1 MTTAAAPQARPA
13 ARPDAA
19 PPAPLLTRRLTK
31 KYGDLVAVNQ
41 LDLEVRRGEI
51 FGLLGQNGAGKTTTI
66 LMLLGLTEPT
76 EGEARVVGLDP
87 ARSPREVKRR
97 VGYLPDAVGF
107 YDDMSGRANLRYT
120 ASLNGLRGKDAER
133 AIDAVLEQVRLTSR
147 GNDKVRTY
155 SRGMRQRLGIADAL
169 VKDPDILILDEPT
182 TAIDPIGVQEILELL
197 QTLSRDRGLTILLSS
212 HLLSQVQSVC
222 DRVGIFA
229 AGRLIGQGTVQELAA
244 RFIQDEAT
252 IEVEFHDD
260 GDDAELASRVVGA
273 LAGLANV
280 SGVSRSEKV
289 GRPWHV
295 TVSPAS
301 AEAGVREQI
310 PAAAVAAGLRL
321 IGLSP
326 HVPSLDDIYRV
337 ALRRRAEE
345 RAARRA
351 ARAEKAAAGGDP
363 PTAGDRPAVTR
374 PTRHGRRSRRPKA

>member
-1 MTTAAAPQARPA
+1 
-13 ARPDAA
+13 
-19 PPAPLLTRRLTK
+19 
-31 KYGDLVAVNQ
+31 
-41 LDLEVRRGEI
+41 
-51 FGLLGQNGAGKTTTI
+51 
-66 LMLLGLTEPT
+66 
-76 EGEARVVGLDP
+76 VGLDP

-120 ASLNGLRGKDAER
+120 ASLNGLRGSDAER
-133 AIDAVLEQVRLTSR
+133 AIDAVLDQVRLTSR
-147 GNDKVRTY
+147 GDDKVRTY

-197 QTLSRDRGLTILLSS
+197 QTLSRDQGLTILLSS

-229 AGRLIGQGTVQELAA
+229 SGRLIGQGTVQELAA

-252 IEVEFHDD
+252 VEVEFHDD
-260 GDDAELASRVVGA
+260 GDDAELASRVEGA
-273 LAGLANV
+273 LAGLPNV
-280 SGVSRSEKV
+280 AGVRRSEKV

-295 TVSPAS
+295 TVTPAA
-301 AEAGVREQI
+301 AEAEVREQI

-351 ARAEKAAAGGDP
+351 ARAEKAAATGEA
-363 PTAGDRPAVTR
+363 PTSSPEQPSAPR
-374 PTRHGRRSRRPKA
+374 PTRHGRRSRRPRA

>member
-1 MTTAAAPQARPA
+1 MSAAAAPQARPA
-13 ARPDAA
+13 AHPDAA
-19 PPAPLLTRRLTK
+19 PPAPLVTRRLTK
-31 KYGDLVAVNQ
+31 RYGELTAVNQ
-41 LDLEVRRGEI
+41 LDLEVRHGEI

-87 ARSPREVKRR
+87 ARYPREVKRR

-120 ASLNGLRGKDAER
+120 ANLNGLRGRDAEE
-133 AIDAVLEQVRLTSR
+133 AIDSVLDQVGLIGR
-147 GNDKVRTY
+147 GNDKVGTY

-252 IEVEFHDD
+252 IEVEFHEE
-260 GDDAELASRVVGA
+260 GDDAALASRVDAALSELPNVVG
-273 LAGLANV
+273 V
-280 SGVSRSEKV
+280 VRSEKV

-295 TVSPAS
+295 TVTPAS
-301 AEAGVREQI
+301 AEAEVREAI
-310 PAAAVAAGLRL
+310 PGAAVAAGLRL
-321 IGLSP
+321 IGLSA
-326 HVPSLDDIYRV
+326 HVPSLDDIYRL

-351 ARAEKAAAGGDP
+351 ARAEKAASDEKPGAPGAKP
-363 PTAGDRPAVTR
+363 AAPRP
-374 PTRHGRRSRRPKA
+374 SRRKRTRRPPA